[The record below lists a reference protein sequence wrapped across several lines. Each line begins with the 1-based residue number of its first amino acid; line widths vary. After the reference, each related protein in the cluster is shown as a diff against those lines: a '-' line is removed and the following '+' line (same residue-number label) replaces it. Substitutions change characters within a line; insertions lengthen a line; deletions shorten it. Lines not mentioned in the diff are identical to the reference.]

1 VDEAEGSQMITRDE
15 AERIAEQ
22 WVAES
27 APPDVSI
34 AAELYE
40 FDLGYVVWGQQP
52 PTDPPLYGANQGI
65 IDRETGEL
73 SVWPSLPVEMI
84 IKRFR
89 AKKVQRPQTRW
100 AWDPAEQARWD
111 LRHVPTPTNSTHLT
125 MADRTVV
132 SRSVKGADE
141 PNHHLLVRE
150 VMRAGLSP
158 EYRERGYD
166 RCSEAAAF
174 SDALHDEDAR
184 RVAANQRPIT
194 LEEARTV
201 LFAGAAIVTYR
212 VREPGDPVGGKTA
225 PPCVSCALLGAHFGF
240 PLSPPNDS
248 GPEPAGGAGGSQQ
261 E

>member
-1 VDEAEGSQMITRDE
+1 MITRDE
-15 AERIAEQ
+15 AEQIAEQ

-27 APPDVSI
+27 APPGVSLT
-34 AAELYE
+34 AEVYE

-52 PTDPPLYGANQGI
+52 STEPPLLGANRGI
-65 IDRETGEL
+65 IDRYTGEL
-73 SVWPSLPVEMI
+73 SVWPSLPVDMI

-100 AWDPAEQARWD
+100 TWDPAEQARWD
-111 LRHVPTPTNSTHLT
+111 MRHVATPTNVTHLT

-132 SRSVKGADE
+132 SRSVKGAGE
-141 PNHHLLVRE
+141 PNHHRLVRAF
-150 VMRAGLSP
+150 MHGGLAP

-166 RCSEAAAF
+166 RCSEATAI

-194 LEEARTV
+194 LEQARTV

-225 PPCVSCALLGAHFGF
+225 PPCVSCALLAAHFGLQ
-240 PLSPPNDS
+240 LSPPEGS
-248 GPEPAGGAGGSQQ
+248 GPERAGGAGGSQ
-261 E
+261 EA